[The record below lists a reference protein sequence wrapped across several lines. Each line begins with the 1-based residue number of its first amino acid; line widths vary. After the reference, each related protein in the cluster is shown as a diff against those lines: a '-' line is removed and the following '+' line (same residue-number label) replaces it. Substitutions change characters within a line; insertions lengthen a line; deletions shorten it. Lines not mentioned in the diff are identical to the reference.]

1 MMEVCCSFSIP
12 ISRGVT
18 GALPSHVIFL
28 FVCTQSRFRYPS
40 TLAFNSHAASAASMP
55 LLRARPNFYTT
66 TQQPDLEAFA
76 MFKSLVL
83 LNSNSSNKK

>member
-1 MMEVCCSFSIP
+1 
-12 ISRGVT
+12 
-18 GALPSHVIFL
+18 
-28 FVCTQSRFRYPS
+28 
-40 TLAFNSHAASAASMP
+40 MP

-66 TQQPDLEAFA
+66 TQQPVLEAFA